1 MASFSCLNIG
11 LAVVLGFLFMGIIAE
26 LYYLLCRKKKIINT
40 TQVEDDQTKS
50 TINPPEIRHGLELEL
65 ADEQEEH
72 EEHEEEVMGIY
83 NLAGQPRFL
92 FTINEE
98 SNEDLESEE
107 SRTRRL
113 SDIITAIETPYFTP
127 MASPPL
133 KASPSP
139 PPPLSCL
146 DSYKLHGFNPL
157 FESSPP
163 PKFKFLR
170 DAEEKLCRR
179 LMEEAQ
185 RTKNSN
191 QSFC

>member
-1 MASFSCLNIG
+1 MASFRWLNIG
-11 LAVVLGFLFMGIIAE
+11 LAVVLGFLIMGIIAE

-40 TQVEDDQTKS
+40 TQVEDGDGDGDQTKF
-50 TINPPEIRHGLELEL
+50 TRNPPEIRHGLDLEL
-65 ADEQEEH
+65 GDEQEE
-72 EEHEEEVMGIY
+72 EEEEVMGIY
-83 NLAGQPRFL
+83 DLAGQPRFL
-92 FTINEE
+92 FTIKEE

-133 KASPSP
+133 KASP
-139 PPPLSCL
+139 PLSCL

-163 PKFKFLR
+163 PNDIL
-170 DAEEKLCRR
+170 AL
-179 LMEEAQ
+179 
-185 RTKNSN
+185 
-191 QSFC
+191 

>member
-1 MASFSCLNIG
+1 
-11 LAVVLGFLFMGIIAE
+11 MGIIAE

-40 TQVEDDQTKS
+40 TQVEDGDGDGDGDHAKFTR
-50 TINPPEIRHGLELEL
+50 NPPEIRHGLDVELG
-65 ADEQEEH
+65 DEQEEEE

-92 FTINEE
+92 FTIKEE

-133 KASPSP
+133 KASPPPP
-139 PPPLSCL
+139 PPPLGCL

-185 RTKNSN
+185 RTKKL
-191 QSFC
+191 